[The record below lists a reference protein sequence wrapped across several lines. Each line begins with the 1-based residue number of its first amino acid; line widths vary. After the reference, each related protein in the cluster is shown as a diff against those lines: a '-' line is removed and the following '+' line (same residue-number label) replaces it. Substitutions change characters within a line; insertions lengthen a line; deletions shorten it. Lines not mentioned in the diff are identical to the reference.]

1 MQHIHFSHFGSNY
14 FLFNFFKAN
23 DFEREMAYR
32 RRIIWGNAVDCTM
45 CDIRKKFLWLNIHME
60 KSSCHMIINV
70 PRKRWCSATAH
81 WSSPVL
87 SLNWSVGFITWTV
100 WHTCHTHSKQTH
112 CNFSDTFCNVVCA
125 RFVTRNSN
133 IYLVDNMLACARA
146 QARD

>member
-14 FLFNFFKAN
+14 FLFNFFRSEWFRK
-23 DFEREMAYR
+23 
-32 RRIIWGNAVDCTM
+32 GNGAQKENHLRQWRLVRCA
-45 CDIRKKFLWLNIHME
+45 IYKNISMIKYPHG
-60 KSSCHMIINV
+60 KISCHMIINV

-100 WHTCHTHSKQTH
+100 WHTHSNKRIVIQWH
-112 CNFSDTFCNVVCA
+112 VLQRRLRTFCDTQ
-125 RFVTRNSN
+125 FKY
-133 IYLVDNMLACARA
+133 IFVDNMLACARA